1 MATAKKPAQKK
12 PAPKKAPAKKT
23 KQPEQTPAEKI
34 VANLPESERPFAQ
47 TLAEVAFALKA
58 KLEQKLP
65 TYEKIE
71 LVQTVTSTQ
80 GEKVIKQNPFVSEFR
95 ATARDYAAI
104 VRDLHELVDAHGTPA
119 ELTSLDDFRRKFNIG

>member
-1 MATAKKPAQKK
+1 MATAKKPAQRK
-12 PAPKKAPAKKT
+12 PAKPAAKKT
-23 KQPEQTPAEKI
+23 PKKPPEPTQAERL
-34 VANLPESERPFAQ
+34 VANVPERERDLVK
-47 TLAEVAFALKA
+47 TLADVAFALKA

-104 VRDLHELVDAHGTPA
+104 LRDLHVALDAVGDGDK
-119 ELTSLDDFRRKFNIG
+119 LQSLDDFRARYHIG

>member
-1 MATAKKPAQKK
+1 MATAKKPA
-12 PAPKKAPAKKT
+12 PKKTPAKKSAAKKAT
-23 KQPEQTPAEKI
+23 APELTPAQKI
-34 VANLPESERPFAQ
+34 VANVPERERDLVE
-47 TLAEVAFALKA
+47 TLADVAFALKA

-104 VRDLHELVDAHGTPA
+104 LRDLHVALDAVGDGDK
-119 ELTSLDDFRRKFNIG
+119 LQSLDDFRARFKIG

>member
-1 MATAKKPAQKK
+1 MANAKK
-12 PAPKKAPAKKT
+12 PAPKKTPAKKAAPKAT
-23 KQPEQTPAEKI
+23 KPSPAERL
-34 VANLPESERPFAQ
+34 VANLPETERDLVL
-47 TLAEVAFALKA
+47 TLAKTAYALKD

-80 GEKVIKQNPFVSEFR
+80 GEKVIKQNPFVAEFR

-104 VRDLHELVDAHGTPA
+104 LRELHAAVDATGTTA